1 MTAIGPESGSSA
13 RLLDATIGDDADVL
27 AKLRSDPTIE
37 FVDSWATQHGALLRL
52 SPALPT
58 EIVEERPRYAYYPWR
73 RAVAKVLGPQ
83 SYRRLRLDRNRNL
96 ITADEQDRLGQLRVG
111 VVGLSSGHVVAHT
124 LAMEGLCGELRL
136 ADFDDLELSNLNRIP
151 AGVFDLGLNKT
162 AVAAR
167 RIAELDPYLTV
178 RTAPAGVTAATID
191 DFLSGLDVVVEEC
204 DSLDVKVDVRRAA
217 RKRRLPVLMA
227 TSDRGLVD
235 VERFDLEPDRP
246 IFHGLLG
253 DVDPDS
259 LTSLSTRDKV
269 PYVLRLIEVGGLSAR
284 AAASLLE
291 VGHAISTWPQLAA
304 DVTLGAGAVAEAV
317 RRIGLGEPLSSGRIR
332 LDVGAAL
339 DRIETPTDDSAMA
352 ADESADQS
360 THDDDSAADLSAA
373 VLAAAVRAPS
383 GGNVQPWRIDGSG
396 AEVVIRL
403 APEHSTTM
411 DVGLRAS
418 AVALG
423 AAVYNARVAAAARGA
438 LGQVAYEES
447 GDATPLTA
455 RIRFVDGRDEA
466 LAASY
471 GAMLRRETNRRH
483 GTGAPLTREVRD
495 TLIGTAQREGARLRL
510 ISSRSDIDEV
520 ADIFS
525 AADRIRF
532 LTARLHEEMISELRW
547 PGDEDPDAGIDV
559 RSLELG
565 NRGELALQI
574 LRRPE
579 VMAELSSWD
588 GGGALGDDT
597 VEGLAASSAVAV
609 VCGRGR
615 TLADYARGG
624 SAVEATWIVA
634 QRLGLAVQP
643 ISPPFLYATNFQE
656 LQGVSPLHAAGLED
670 LQARFRKVT
679 DVGNDPEESLVLV
692 LRLSVAEP
700 ATVRSR
706 RRAVNIDG
714 APATLVECPP
724 NIRP

>member
-1 MTAIGPESGSSA
+1 MTAIGPGSGSSA

-27 AKLRSDPTIE
+27 ARLRSDPTIE

-58 EIVEERPRYAYYPWR
+58 QIVDEPPRYAYYPWR
-73 RAVAKVLGPQ
+73 RAVAKILGPQ

-96 ITADEQDRLGQLRVG
+96 ITAHEQDRLGQLRIG

-178 RTAPAGVTAATID
+178 RTAPAGVTAATVD

-253 DVDPDS
+253 DVDPGS
-259 LTSLSTRDKV
+259 LASLSTRDKV

-339 DRIETPTDDSAMA
+339 DRI
-352 ADESADQS
+352 
-360 THDDDSAADLSAA
+360 
-373 VLAAAVRAPS
+373 
-383 GGNVQPWRIDGSG
+383 
-396 AEVVIRL
+396 
-403 APEHSTTM
+403 
-411 DVGLRAS
+411 
-418 AVALG
+418 
-423 AAVYNARVAAAARGA
+423 
-438 LGQVAYEES
+438 
-447 GDATPLTA
+447 
-455 RIRFVDGRDEA
+455 
-466 LAASY
+466 
-471 GAMLRRETNRRH
+471 
-483 GTGAPLTREVRD
+483 
-495 TLIGTAQREGARLRL
+495 
-510 ISSRSDIDEV
+510 
-520 ADIFS
+520 
-525 AADRIRF
+525 
-532 LTARLHEEMISELRW
+532 
-547 PGDEDPDAGIDV
+547 
-559 RSLELG
+559 
-565 NRGELALQI
+565 
-574 LRRPE
+574 
-579 VMAELSSWD
+579 
-588 GGGALGDDT
+588 
-597 VEGLAASSAVAV
+597 
-609 VCGRGR
+609 
-615 TLADYARGG
+615 
-624 SAVEATWIVA
+624 
-634 QRLGLAVQP
+634 
-643 ISPPFLYATNFQE
+643 
-656 LQGVSPLHAAGLED
+656 
-670 LQARFRKVT
+670 
-679 DVGNDPEESLVLV
+679 
-692 LRLSVAEP
+692 
-700 ATVRSR
+700 
-706 RRAVNIDG
+706 
-714 APATLVECPP
+714 
-724 NIRP
+724 